1 MRPAYYK
8 LIEECVSQIVLH
20 RSGCDPDFSA
30 YKRFEIDV
38 EPLVEHLV
46 ERGKV
51 EDAANATAS
60 SVVLGPSLEAAITE
74 KQEVEARLGQA
85 LQRIAELEEQ
95 VKQTRLVE
103 DALPSTIRS
112 PSSAEITLPLSG
124 AVAPPPPPPPPPCP
138 PPPGSSAPP
147 PPPAPP
153 PPMVSCGSKGLYN
166 ISYHSHA

>member
-20 RSGCDPDFSA
+20 KSGCDPDFSA

-38 EPLVEHLV
+38 EPLVEQLV

-51 EDAANATAS
+51 EDAANATSS

-85 LQRIAELEEQ
+85 LQRIAELESEQQ
-95 VKQTRLVE
+95 VKQARPAE
-103 DALPSTIRS
+103 DVLPSTTKS

-124 AVAPPPPPPPPPCP
+124 PAAPPPPPPPPPCP

-153 PPMVSCGSKGLYN
+153 PPMMACGSKGL
-166 ISYHSHA
+166 

>member
-30 YKRFEIDV
+30 YKKFEIDV

-85 LQRIAELEEQ
+85 QQRIAELEQ
-95 VKQTRLVE
+95 QIKQTRPPE
-103 DALPSTIRS
+103 DALPSTIK
-112 PSSAEITLPLSG
+112 SAEITLALSG
-124 AVAPPPPPPPPPCP
+124 AAAPPPPPPPPPCP